1 LARVR
6 VYINGDKVGPTI
18 GRVLA
23 TQSDLVRE
31 GVQAAAID
39 FVSAFR
45 ARAAADI
52 AGAGKF
58 GSRWTDGF
66 TATVSQGG
74 GNVKIDITHQVPYFN
89 VFQYGATIR
98 GKPMLWI
105 PLSFASDA
113 KGILARNYG
122 RLFRVDRKVGAPLLL
137 APGKPAQ
144 PKYFGKESVTI
155 PKKFHTV
162 EIAREMAQGFRE
174 FYYARRRAQG
184 V

>member
-1 LARVR
+1 MAKVR
-6 VYINGDKVGPTI
+6 VYVNGDKVGPTI
-18 GRVLA
+18 GRILA

-31 GVQAAAID
+31 ATQAAAVD

-52 AGAGKF
+52 AAAGHF

-66 TATVSQGG
+66 TASVTQGG
-74 GNVKIDITHQVPYFN
+74 GNIAISISSQVPYFN
-89 VFQYGATIR
+89 VFQYGAVIH

-105 PLSFASDA
+105 PLSFATDA
-113 KGILARNYG
+113 KGIRARDYG
-122 RLFRVDRKVGAPLLL
+122 QLFRVERKQGAPLLL

-155 PKKFHTV
+155 PKKFHTI
-162 EIAREMAQGFRE
+162 EIAREMAAGFRE
-174 FYYARRRAQG
+174 FYYARRAAQKA
-184 V
+184 